1 MSVILGLNAFH
12 ADSSACLLVD
22 GELIGAIAEERLGQR
37 KKHTSDFPVNAVEF
51 VLTNANLKLSDVSH
65 IAIAKDTSKA
75 MRQRIKYGLRNPVR
89 SFGAGVE
96 FFRRNLA
103 QDSISSRLTRELNL
117 GVFNGNIIGVEHHL
131 AHICSAY
138 YASDFEDAAG
148 LSYDASGDFVS
159 FMVARCRGSNIE
171 ILDRVYLP
179 HSLGIF
185 YTALS
190 QFVGFSGFG
199 DEFKF
204 MGMAAYG
211 ENVYEEQI
219 NQLIKFDENGWFKIN
234 PKYFAMHQGGKSGK
248 QTRCGEIII
257 DPLYTNGLSSMFP
270 SFNRDVTEI
279 NEVQADIARSTQ
291 AGFEN
296 IITKCAR
303 RLKMLTGAQNLVTAG
318 GCALN
323 GLANTRIANEAGF
336 YAQFIQPAASDDGT
350 ALGAAYYVYNAI
362 TTEPKREKM
371 FPSVYLGGEY
381 PDELD
386 ITLSSDVSKIR
397 FDNDDDVYNACV
409 EKLVNN
415 QVVGWFQGRSEWG
428 PRALG
433 NRSILANPACK
444 DMKDILNGKIKR
456 RENFRPFA
464 PSVLDEYKSTY
475 FATNLR
481 SDYMMHVVQV
491 NESWKR
497 RLPAITHADGTAR
510 MQTVT
515 KDLNEKY
522 YSLIKKFGDRTGVY
536 MLLNTSFNENE
547 PVVETPDQA
556 FACFM
561 RTDMDALCIGNVIY
575 SKK

>member
-1 MSVILGLNAFH
+1 
-12 ADSSACLLVD
+12 
-22 GELIGAIAEERLGQR
+22 
-37 KKHTSDFPVNAVEF
+37 
-51 VLTNANLKLSDVSH
+51 
-65 IAIAKDTSKA
+65 
-75 MRQRIKYGLRNPVR
+75 
-89 SFGAGVE
+89 
-96 FFRRNLA
+96 
-103 QDSISSRLTRELNL
+103 
-117 GVFNGNIIGVEHHL
+117 
-131 AHICSAY
+131 
-138 YASDFEDAAG
+138 
-148 LSYDASGDFVS
+148 
-159 FMVARCRGSNIE
+159 
-171 ILDRVYLP
+171 
-179 HSLGIF
+179 
-185 YTALS
+185 
-190 QFVGFSGFG
+190 
-199 DEFKF
+199 
-204 MGMAAYG
+204 
-211 ENVYEEQI
+211 
-219 NQLIKFDENGWFKIN
+219 
-234 PKYFAMHQGGKSGK
+234 
-248 QTRCGEIII
+248 
-257 DPLYTNGLSSMFP
+257 
-270 SFNRDVTEI
+270 
-279 NEVQADIARSTQ
+279 
-291 AGFEN
+291 
-296 IITKCAR
+296 
-303 RLKMLTGAQNLVTAG
+303 
-318 GCALN
+318 
-323 GLANTRIANEAGF
+323 
-336 YAQFIQPAASDDGT
+336 
-350 ALGAAYYVYNAI
+350 
-362 TTEPKREKM
+362 
-371 FPSVYLGGEY
+371 
-381 PDELD
+381 
-386 ITLSSDVSKIR
+386 LSSDVSKIR

-409 EKLVNN
+409 EKLVDN